1 MVAERLRVVHQL
13 DSDAVEIVVVST
25 IGDRVQDRA
34 LADIGGKAVW
44 TREMDVRLRDGAID
58 LALHCMKDVET
69 SRPADIVIAAMPD
82 RGDVR
87 DRLIGAASLNA
98 LPQGARVG
106 TSSPRRAAQ
115 VRRLRPDANIVLF
128 RGNVDTRLAKLSAG
142 EADATLLAA
151 AGLERLGRSE
161 VGVAISTFEMLPAP
175 AQGALGIEIR
185 ADDGATRALVEVLN
199 DHAVLQ
205 AVGAERR
212 FLAAL
217 GGDCHSAVAA
227 LAEPVDGGLRLR
239 AELFSPDG
247 RLHAAGEAIIAAD
260 DAVGPAELAR
270 HLLARAPR
278 ELASLFQR

>member
-1 MVAERLRVVHQL
+1 MVAERLRILHQL

-34 LADIGGKAVW
+34 LAEIGGKAVW

-199 DHAVLQ
+199 DPVVSQ
-205 AVGAERR
+205 AVRAERR

-247 RLHAAGEAIIAAD
+247 RLHVAGEAIIAAD